1 MKNINEFVLNLKL
14 NDETSSSGTVSI
26 KTRDDID
33 DKFKWNIEDMY
44 PNHDLWQR
52 DVDTSLAMS
61 SEFIKLKGK
70 IIDSAQS
77 LFDAF
82 TARDAIW
89 QKIEKAFVYS
99 RMRRDE
105 DNRNEL
111 YQGMCDKAQSA
122 ISKIN
127 ANMSFFTPE
136 LLESSKD
143 VIDEFIDQL
152 PQLSQY
158 KFLIDDMF
166 REKEHS
172 LSQKEENILAQ
183 MGELMSATNNIF
195 TMLNNA
201 DLTFG
206 QITDKNGESI
216 EITHGNYISY
226 MENQDKNVRK
236 QAYEAMYTS
245 YKNLINTIST
255 TYNFN
260 TKTDAVYA
268 KIRKYPSSR
277 AAALSSDNIDEVV
290 YDNLISVVEK
300 NLPTMHKY
308 MAIRKKML
316 GLETLNMTDVY
327 VPLVKIPQ
335 NPTSI
340 PGEKLNFQQAVDIM
354 CEALA
359 PLGEKYVSD
368 VKAGVSAGWIDVY
381 ENQGKTSGAYSFG
394 SYDSMPYILL
404 NFASSLKDVFTLV
417 HEMGHSMHSF
427 YTRATQPYTYGDH
440 SIFTAEVASTVN
452 ENLLVKYL
460 LSKEENTEMR
470 KYLINYHI
478 EEFRTTVFRQT
489 MFAEF
494 EKWSHEQIE
503 KGEPLTAQSMCAY
516 YLKLNQK
523 YFGNEVEMDDL
534 IQYEWARIPHFY
546 NAFYVYKYATGYS
559 AAAAISDIILNEG
572 PDDYLKF
579 LTTGSSNHPIPLL
592 KIAGVDMSGKE
603 PIERAMKVFRSL
615 VEQLDELS

>member
-52 DVDTSLAMS
+52 DVDTSLVMS

-122 ISKIN
+122 ISKIS